1 MATDLEKTRW
11 EFVTRSENPS
21 VYTKLSCFLP
31 WIAEQYSL
39 KFDDGRLEKEC
50 LTGTGGESKSAT
62 NRQKNEEE
70 GNVCRIVPS
79 TIIDLVFEGEF
90 LCIFP
95 YYFDGLLY
103 TGCQMFNLGGF
114 VIPIFKC
121 PIRNI
126 TTKIDGINSF
136 KSDPRQ
142 DETVYCLSTITS
154 FIIF

>member
-39 KFDDGRLEKEC
+39 KFDDRRLEKEC

-79 TIIDLVFEGEF
+79 TIIDLVFE
-90 LCIFP
+90 
-95 YYFDGLLY
+95 
-103 TGCQMFNLGGF
+103 
-114 VIPIFKC
+114 
-121 PIRNI
+121 
-126 TTKIDGINSF
+126 
-136 KSDPRQ
+136 
-142 DETVYCLSTITS
+142 TVYCLSDPTDQFSELDPTLVVGTDCTTLQAIPAFKQCKNDCPGGKKTLSLCFTILTLLDWAS
-154 FIIF
+154 YPD